1 MSLLYDNTTVAVAE
15 ICGNGKRECTRAFT
29 ELVNHD
35 AFADRLGRPENDKAE
50 GASST
55 GS

>member
-15 ICGNGKRECTRAFT
+15 ICGDGKRERAKTFT

-35 AFADRLGRPENDKAE
+35 SFADRLGRPDNDKAE